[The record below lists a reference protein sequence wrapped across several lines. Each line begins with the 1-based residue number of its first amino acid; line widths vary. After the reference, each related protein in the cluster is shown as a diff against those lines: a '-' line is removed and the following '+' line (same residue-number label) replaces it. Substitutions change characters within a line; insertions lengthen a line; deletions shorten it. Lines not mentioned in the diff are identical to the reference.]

1 MNLRQVLV
9 QTVIGLIAILI
20 AVLYAMFIVP
30 QDWFIDSR
38 ESVVTISVII
48 CATGYI
54 ITVWARYIRHLTR
67 RRIDQR
73 IIRDAESEMKKQV
86 FGKNRK
92 FFEMNRPQPYDWTG
106 STSDNLRER
115 ADNGMDSSDTA
126 A

>member
-54 ITVWARYIRHLTR
+54 ITVWARYIRHLIR

-73 IIRDAESEMKKQV
+73 IIRDAESEMKTGLWQKP
-86 FGKNRK
+86 KTLRNEPTATIRLDRK
-92 FFEMNRPQPYDWTG
+92 YIRQ
-106 STSDNLRER
+106 SQRKSR
-115 ADNGMDSSDTA
+115 
-126 A
+126 

>member
-73 IIRDAESEMKKQV
+73 IIRDAESEMETGLWQ
-86 FGKNRK
+86 NRK

>member
-54 ITVWARYIRHLTR
+54 ITVWVRYIRHLIR

-73 IIRDAESEMKKQV
+73 IIRDAESEMETGLWKKP
-86 FGKNRK
+86 KILRNEPAATIRLNRK
-92 FFEMNRPQPYDWTG
+92 HIHQSQRK
-106 STSDNLRER
+106 SR
-115 ADNGMDSSDTA
+115 
-126 A
+126 

>member
-73 IIRDAESEMKKQV
+73 IIRDAESEMETVLWQKPKILR
-86 FGKNRK
+86 NEPTATIRLDRK
-92 FFEMNRPQPYDWTG
+92 HIRQ
-106 STSDNLRER
+106 SQRKSR
-115 ADNGMDSSDTA
+115 
-126 A
+126 

>member
-73 IIRDAESEMKKQV
+73 IIRDAESEMKKSLWQ
-86 FGKNRK
+86 KPKILRNEPTATIRLDRK
-92 FFEMNRPQPYDWTG
+92 HIRQ
-106 STSDNLRER
+106 SQRKSR
-115 ADNGMDSSDTA
+115 
-126 A
+126 

>member
-73 IIRDAESEMKKQV
+73 IIRDAESGMKTGLWQ
-86 FGKNRK
+86 NRK

-106 STSDNLRER
+106 STSDNFRER
-115 ADNGMDSSDTA
+115 ADNGMDSSNTA

>member
-73 IIRDAESEMKKQV
+73 IIRDAESGMK
-86 FGKNRK
+86 
-92 FFEMNRPQPYDWTG
+92 TG
-106 STSDNLRER
+106 LWQKTEN
-115 ADNGMDSSDTA
+115 SSK
-126 A
+126 

>member
-73 IIRDAESEMKKQV
+73 IIRDAESEMKTGL
-86 FGKNRK
+86 GKNQK

>member
-54 ITVWARYIRHLTR
+54 ITAWARYIRHLTR

-73 IIRDAESEMKKQV
+73 IIRDAESGMKGLWQKP
-86 FGKNRK
+86 KILRNEPIATIRLDRK
-92 FFEMNRPQPYDWTG
+92 HIRQ
-106 STSDNLRER
+106 SQRKSR
-115 ADNGMDSSDTA
+115 
-126 A
+126 

>member
-73 IIRDAESEMKKQV
+73 IIRDAESEMETGLWQKPKILRNEPTV
-86 FGKNRK
+86 TIRLDRK
-92 FFEMNRPQPYDWTG
+92 HIRQ
-106 STSDNLRER
+106 SQRKSR
-115 ADNGMDSSDTA
+115 
-126 A
+126 

>member
-73 IIRDAESEMKKQV
+73 IIRDAESEIK
-86 FGKNRK
+86 
-92 FFEMNRPQPYDWTG
+92 TG
-106 STSDNLRER
+106 LWQKPKNLRNEP
-115 ADNGMDSSDTA
+115 TA
-126 A
+126 TIRLDRKHIRQSQRKSR

>member
-1 MNLRQVLV
+1 MLV

-38 ESVVTISVII
+38 ESVVTISAII

-73 IIRDAESEMKKQV
+73 IIRDAESEIKTGLWQKL
-86 FGKNRK
+86 KILRNEPTATIRLDRK
-92 FFEMNRPQPYDWTG
+92 HIRQ
-106 STSDNLRER
+106 SQRKSR
-115 ADNGMDSSDTA
+115 
-126 A
+126 

>member
-73 IIRDAESEMKKQV
+73 IIRDAESEIKTGLWQK
-86 FGKNRK
+86 
-92 FFEMNRPQPYDWTG
+92 PQPYDWTG

>member
-73 IIRDAESEMKKQV
+73 IIRDAESEMKKV

-115 ADNGMDSSDTA
+115 ADNGMDSSNTA

>member
-73 IIRDAESEMKKQV
+73 IIRDAESGMKTGLWQKP
-86 FGKNRK
+86 K

-106 STSDNLRER
+106 STSDNFRER
-115 ADNGMDSSDTA
+115 ADNGMDSSNTA

>member
-48 CATGYI
+48 CATGYV

-73 IIRDAESEMKKQV
+73 IIRDAESEM
-86 FGKNRK
+86 
-92 FFEMNRPQPYDWTG
+92 ETG
-106 STSDNLRER
+106 LWQKTEN
-115 ADNGMDSSDTA
+115 SSK
-126 A
+126 

>member
-30 QDWFIDSR
+30 QDWFIDSK

-73 IIRDAESEMKKQV
+73 IIRDAESEMETGLWQKPKILR
-86 FGKNRK
+86 NEPTATIRLDRK
-92 FFEMNRPQPYDWTG
+92 HIRQ
-106 STSDNLRER
+106 SQRKSR
-115 ADNGMDSSDTA
+115 
-126 A
+126 

>member
-73 IIRDAESEMKKQV
+73 IIRDAESEMETGLWKKP
-86 FGKNRK
+86 KILPNEPTATIRLDRK
-92 FFEMNRPQPYDWTG
+92 HIRQ
-106 STSDNLRER
+106 SQRKSR
-115 ADNGMDSSDTA
+115 
-126 A
+126 

>member
-54 ITVWARYIRHLTR
+54 ITVWPVISVISHAG
-67 RRIDQR
+67 
-73 IIRDAESEMKKQV
+73 ESINE
-86 FGKNRK
+86 
-92 FFEMNRPQPYDWTG
+92 
-106 STSDNLRER
+106 
-115 ADNGMDSSDTA
+115 SSATPNPR
-126 A
+126 

>member
-73 IIRDAESEMKKQV
+73 IIRDAESEMKKV

>member
-73 IIRDAESEMKKQV
+73 IIRDAESEMKTGL
-86 FGKNRK
+86 GKNRK

-115 ADNGMDSSDTA
+115 ADNGMDTSDTA

>member
-73 IIRDAESEMKKQV
+73 IIRDAESGTKTDLWQKPKILRNEPTATIRLD
-86 FGKNRK
+86 RK
-92 FFEMNRPQPYDWTG
+92 HIRQ
-106 STSDNLRER
+106 SQRKSR
-115 ADNGMDSSDTA
+115 
-126 A
+126 

>member
-73 IIRDAESEMKKQV
+73 IIRDAESEMKTGLWQKP
-86 FGKNRK
+86 K

>member
-73 IIRDAESEMKKQV
+73 IIRDAESEMKTV

>member
-54 ITVWARYIRHLTR
+54 FTVWARYIRHLIFHQLDVRT
-67 RRIDQR
+67 
-73 IIRDAESEMKKQV
+73 IREAESA
-86 FGKNRK
+86 GGNR
-92 FFEMNRPQPYDWTG
+92 
-106 STSDNLRER
+106 
-115 ADNGMDSSDTA
+115 A
-126 A
+126 

>member
-1 MNLRQVLV
+1 MNLRQVLI
-9 QTVIGLIAILI
+9 QTAIGLIAILI

-54 ITVWARYIRHLTR
+54 FTVWARYIRHLTR

-73 IIRDAESEMKKQV
+73 IIRDAESGM
-86 FGKNRK
+86 KNRSLAK
-92 FFEMNRPQPYDWTG
+92 TEN
-106 STSDNLRER
+106 
-115 ADNGMDSSDTA
+115 SSK
-126 A
+126 

>member
-73 IIRDAESEMKKQV
+73 IIRDAESEMKTGLWQ
-86 FGKNRK
+86 NRK

-115 ADNGMDSSDTA
+115 ADNGMDSSNTA

>member
-73 IIRDAESEMKKQV
+73 IIRDAESEMKTGLWQ
-86 FGKNRK
+86 NRK